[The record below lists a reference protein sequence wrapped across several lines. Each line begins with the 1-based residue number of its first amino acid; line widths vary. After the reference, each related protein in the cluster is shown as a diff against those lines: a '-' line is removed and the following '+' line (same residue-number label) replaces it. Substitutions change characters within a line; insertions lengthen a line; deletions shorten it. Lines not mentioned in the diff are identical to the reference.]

1 MPMFRILFALL
12 ASAALCPAAHA
23 AQAVYKCRADGKI
36 SYSDRP
42 CADGKGET
50 MPSPAMPGGAGIPAG
65 VSIGEAAGVGTGDAR
80 ALLELEQERTELA
93 RQQVA
98 LAREQAKQR
107 AEQQAAAA
115 REQRA
120 QARTGRVEVKQ
131 VKHCDKLRLQQKWLR
146 EDLDK
151 AHTPAQQEALR
162 TKLRRHT
169 ESMAV
174 ECPA

>member
-1 MPMFRILFALL
+1 MPMFRILLAVL

-50 MPSPAMPGGAGIPAG
+50 LPPPALQGGAGIPAG
-65 VSIGEAAGVGTGDAR
+65 VAIGESAGVGSGDAR
-80 ALLELEQERTELA
+80 ALLELEKERTELA

-107 AEQQAAAA
+107 SEQQAAAA

-120 QARTGRVEVKQ
+120 AARTGRVEVKQ
-131 VKHCDKLRLQQKWLR
+131 VRHCDQLRLQQKWLQ
-146 EDLDK
+146 EDLAK

-162 TKLRRHT
+162 TKLRRHA

-174 ECPA
+174 QCPA